1 MKLLLKISFTISLL
15 GIFLLLLLSNI
26 LEPPLRNINE
36 LSTKDIDKNV
46 KVQGKITKIRNINED
61 FQILTISDQTG
72 KIDITL
78 NTNKQFKKDQN
89 LIVTGR
95 VSQYKNN
102 LQIETDKITIR

>member
-1 MKLLLKISFTISLL
+1 
-15 GIFLLLLLSNI
+15 
-26 LEPPLRNINE
+26 
-36 LSTKDIDKNV
+36 
-46 KVQGKITKIRNINED
+46 RNINED

>member
-26 LEPPLRNINE
+26 LEPQLININE
-36 LSTKDIDKNV
+36 LSTKDIDKNI
-46 KVQGKITKIRNINED
+46 KVQGEITKIRNINKD

-78 NTNKQFKKDQN
+78 NTNKQFKKNQN

-102 LQIETDKITIR
+102 LQIEANKVTS